1 MKKLTNSEVI
11 EKINAYCDY
20 DTSLVDYKNSATKL
34 CLICHQEE
42 NGVEHGIFY
51 TTIGHLKQ
59 GHGCPKCGM
68 KKRISKRVMS
78 LETFIERARKV
89 HGDKYDYSKVEY
101 KQAHTKVCIICPKHG
116 EFWQTPASHL
126 QGKKCPKCS
135 KPHSKYTKNAFIKK
149 AKEVHGDKYDYSKV
163 EYINSQ
169 TKVCIVCPKHGE
181 FWQTPSEHL
190 RKCGCKFCKE
200 SYLESEIRIF
210 LIENNINFKY
220 DVRDIEWLK
229 PLTYDFYLP
238 DYNIAIECQGEQHF
252 MPIKHFGGDKMFKKR
267 IEYDIEKYN
276 ISKKHNVNLIYY
288 SNFKYDDNIIT
299 DKNELLKILKNE

>member
-78 LETFIERARKV
+78 LETFIERARNV

-101 KQAHTKVCIICPKHG
+101 KQAQTKVCII
-116 EFWQTPASHL
+116 
-126 QGKKCPKCS
+126 
-135 KPHSKYTKNAFIKK
+135 
-149 AKEVHGDKYDYSKV
+149 
-163 EYINSQ
+163 
-169 TKVCIVCPKHGE
+169 CPKHGE